1 MEGIKGQATLWV
13 LVMTV
18 TLAVAGFS
26 LPSPVLAPLMLDP
39 AQGMLTPQASD
50 WSRKLW
56 LGVIMGLYPLF
67 QLLGAPWLGKLSD
80 RHGRKPVLTLCLVG
94 VLAGYVL
101 MALGIAWRSLPLLLL
116 SRVVEG
122 FFNGDIAIV
131 QAMAADMS
139 TTRTKARN
147 FARINIGMNLGWVLG
162 PMIGGYAAVVSGDY
176 SLAAWLAVAMT
187 VGNLLLVLW
196 LLPNRPP
203 VPAEQE
209 LAPLSTRQLLL
220 QPRLLPYFVLT
231 LLSYG
236 AVQLYFTYFNV
247 WLVERLAWDPVQLAQ
262 AAVLVSVPMMLGS
275 WLGEQLARHWRGSS
289 LGIVGHLVMAAGMLM
304 FILPTQWW
312 GLALTFIPAGIG
324 MSLGEL
330 ATSVAISN
338 RSHAQQQGQA
348 MGIYRGLAVGSE
360 ILAVVLGSLALLAGT
375 EWPFYLAAL
384 CGVICALGFY
394 GLRRRADRRSAVAA
408 CAEPAGSQIGAEVAG
423 GACIPAPSLGRY
435 GSLSP
440 FTPSP
445 GEPGQHRPSSC
456 APRCSVFGGDMSHY
470 QAIALDAGLYG
481 AAFVSTFLEV
491 I

>member
-1 MEGIKGQATLWV
+1 MEGIKGQASLWV

-26 LPSPVLAPLMLDP
+26 LPSPVLAPLLLDP
-39 AQGMLTPQASD
+39 AQGMLTPEASD
-50 WSRKLW
+50 WSRKVW

-67 QLLGAPWLGKLSD
+67 QLVGAPWLGKFSD

-94 VLAGYVL
+94 VLVGYAL

-139 TTRTKARN
+139 TAKTKARS
-147 FARINIGMNLGWVLG
+147 FAWINIGMNLGWVVG

-187 VGNLLLVLW
+187 LVNLLLVFW
-196 LLPNRPP
+196 LLPNRPAAARSEQ
-203 VPAEQE
+203 PAP
-209 LAPLSTRQLLL
+209 ALSSRPLLL
-220 QPRLLPYFVLT
+220 QPALLPYFVLT

-262 AAVLVSVPMMLGS
+262 AAVMVSVPMILGS
-275 WLGEQLARHWRGSS
+275 WLGSRLARHWRGSS
-289 LGIVGHLVMAAGMLM
+289 LGVAGHLVMAAGMLM
-304 FILPTQWW
+304 FVLPGHWW
-312 GLALTFIPAGIG
+312 GLALTFIPTGIG

-330 ATSVAISN
+330 ATSVAVSN
-338 RSHAQQQGQA
+338 RSHAEQQGQA
-348 MGIYRGLAVGSE
+348 MGLYRGLAVGSE
-360 ILAVVLGSLALLAGT
+360 ILAVVVGSLVLLAGT

-384 CGVICALGFY
+384 CSLLCAIGFY
-394 GLRRRADRRSAVAA
+394 GLRRAADRRQRLDVQI
-408 CAEPAGSQIGAEVAG
+408 EAG
-423 GACIPAPSLGRY
+423 
-435 GSLSP
+435 
-440 FTPSP
+440 
-445 GEPGQHRPSSC
+445 
-456 APRCSVFGGDMSHY
+456 
-470 QAIALDAGLYG
+470 
-481 AAFVSTFLEV
+481 
-491 I
+491 

>member
-1 MEGIKGQATLWV
+1 MEGIKGQASLWV

-39 AQGMLTPQASD
+39 AQGMLTPEASD
-50 WSRKLW
+50 WSRKVW

-67 QLLGAPWLGKLSD
+67 QLVGAPWLGKLSD

-94 VLAGYVL
+94 VLVGYAL

-139 TTRTKARN
+139 TAKTKARS
-147 FARINIGMNLGWVLG
+147 FAWINIGMNLGWVVG

-187 VGNLLLVLW
+187 LVNLLLVLW
-196 LLPNRPP
+196 LLPNRPAAARSEQ
-203 VPAEQE
+203 PAP
-209 LAPLSTRQLLL
+209 ALSSRQLLL
-220 QPRLLPYFVLT
+220 QPALLPYFVLT

-262 AAVLVSVPMMLGS
+262 AAVMVSVPMILGS
-275 WLGEQLARHWRGSS
+275 WLGSRLARHWRGSS
-289 LGIVGHLVMAAGMLM
+289 LGVAGHLVMAAGMLM
-304 FILPTQWW
+304 FVLPGHWW
-312 GLALTFIPAGIG
+312 GLALTFIPTGIG

-330 ATSVAISN
+330 ATSVAVSN
-338 RSHAQQQGQA
+338 RSHAEQQGQA
-348 MGIYRGLAVGSE
+348 MGLYRGLAVGSE
-360 ILAVVLGSLALLAGT
+360 ILAVVVGSLVLLAGT

-384 CGVICALGFY
+384 CSLLCAIGFY
-394 GLRRRADRRSAVAA
+394 GLRRAADRRQRLDVQI
-408 CAEPAGSQIGAEVAG
+408 EAG
-423 GACIPAPSLGRY
+423 
-435 GSLSP
+435 
-440 FTPSP
+440 
-445 GEPGQHRPSSC
+445 
-456 APRCSVFGGDMSHY
+456 
-470 QAIALDAGLYG
+470 
-481 AAFVSTFLEV
+481 
-491 I
+491 

>member
-1 MEGIKGQATLWV
+1 MEGIKGQASLWV

-26 LPSPVLAPLMLDP
+26 LPSPVLAPLLLDP
-39 AQGMLTPQASD
+39 AQGMLTPEASD
-50 WSRKLW
+50 WSRKVW

-67 QLLGAPWLGKLSD
+67 QLVGAPWLGKLSD

-94 VLAGYVL
+94 VLVGYAL

-139 TTRTKARN
+139 TAKTKARS
-147 FARINIGMNLGWVLG
+147 FAWINIGMNLGWVVG

-187 VGNLLLVLW
+187 LVNLLLVLW
-196 LLPNRPP
+196 LLPNRPAAARSEQPAP
-203 VPAEQE
+203 V
-209 LAPLSTRQLLL
+209 LSSLQLLL
-220 QPRLLPYFVLT
+220 QPALLPYFVLT

-262 AAVLVSVPMMLGS
+262 AAVMVSVPMILGS
-275 WLGEQLARHWRGSS
+275 WLGSRLARHWRGSS
-289 LGIVGHLVMAAGMLM
+289 LGVAGHLVMAAGMLM
-304 FILPTQWW
+304 FVLPGHWW
-312 GLALTFIPAGIG
+312 GLALTFIPTGIG

-330 ATSVAISN
+330 ATSVAVSN
-338 RSHAQQQGQA
+338 RSHAEQQGQA
-348 MGIYRGLAVGSE
+348 MGLYRGLAVGSE
-360 ILAVVLGSLALLAGT
+360 ILAVVVGSLVLLAGT

-384 CGVICALGFY
+384 CSLLCAIGFY
-394 GLRRRADRRSAVAA
+394 GLRRAADRRQRLDVQI
-408 CAEPAGSQIGAEVAG
+408 EAG
-423 GACIPAPSLGRY
+423 
-435 GSLSP
+435 
-440 FTPSP
+440 
-445 GEPGQHRPSSC
+445 
-456 APRCSVFGGDMSHY
+456 
-470 QAIALDAGLYG
+470 
-481 AAFVSTFLEV
+481 
-491 I
+491 

>member
-39 AQGMLTPQASD
+39 AQGMLTPEASD
-50 WSRKLW
+50 WSRKVW

-139 TTRTKARN
+139 TAKTKARN

-176 SLAAWLAVAMT
+176 SLAAWLAVGMT
-187 VGNLLLVLW
+187 VINLLLVLW

-203 VPAEQE
+203 LSATRDEVP
-209 LAPLSTRQLLL
+209 LTTRQLLL
-220 QPRLLPYFVLT
+220 QPRLLPYFALT
-231 LLSYG
+231 LASYG

-262 AAVLVSVPMMLGS
+262 AAV
-275 WLGEQLARHWRGSS
+275 HWRGSS

-330 ATSVAISN
+330 ATSVAVSN
-338 RSHAQQQGQA
+338 RSHASQQGQA
-348 MGIYRGLAVGSE
+348 MGLYRGLAVGSE
-360 ILAVVLGSLALLAGT
+360 ILAVVLGSLVLLAGT
-375 EWPFYLAAL
+375 EWPFYLAGL

-394 GLRRRADRRSAVAA
+394 GLRRRADRRNAVAG
-408 CAEPAGSQIGAEVAG
+408 CAEAG
-423 GACIPAPSLGRY
+423 
-435 GSLSP
+435 
-440 FTPSP
+440 
-445 GEPGQHRPSSC
+445 
-456 APRCSVFGGDMSHY
+456 
-470 QAIALDAGLYG
+470 
-481 AAFVSTFLEV
+481 
-491 I
+491 

>member
-1 MEGIKGQATLWV
+1 MEGIKGQASLWV

-26 LPSPVLAPLMLDP
+26 LPSPVLAPLLLDP
-39 AQGMLTPQASD
+39 AQGMLMPAASD
-50 WSRKLW
+50 WSRKVW

-67 QLLGAPWLGKLSD
+67 QLVGAPWLGKLSD

-94 VLAGYVL
+94 VLVGYAL

-139 TTRTKARN
+139 TAKTKARS
-147 FARINIGMNLGWVLG
+147 FAWINIGMNLGWVVG

-187 VGNLLLVLW
+187 LVNLLLVLW
-196 LLPNRPP
+196 LLPNRPAAARSEQ
-203 VPAEQE
+203 PAP
-209 LAPLSTRQLLL
+209 ALSSRQLLL
-220 QPRLLPYFVLT
+220 QPALLPYFVLT

-262 AAVLVSVPMMLGS
+262 AAVLVSVPMILGS
-275 WLGEQLARHWRGSS
+275 WLGSRLARHWRGSS
-289 LGIVGHLVMAAGMLM
+289 LGVAGHLVMAAGMLM
-304 FILPTQWW
+304 FVLPGHWW
-312 GLALTFIPAGIG
+312 GLALTFIPTGIG

-330 ATSVAISN
+330 ATSVAVSN
-338 RSHAQQQGQA
+338 RSHAEQQGQA
-348 MGIYRGLAVGSE
+348 MGLYRGLAVGSE
-360 ILAVVLGSLALLAGT
+360 ILAVVVGSLVLLAGT

-384 CGVICALGFY
+384 CSLLCAIGFY
-394 GLRRRADRRSAVAA
+394 GLRRAADRRQRLDVQV
-408 CAEPAGSQIGAEVAG
+408 EAG
-423 GACIPAPSLGRY
+423 
-435 GSLSP
+435 
-440 FTPSP
+440 
-445 GEPGQHRPSSC
+445 
-456 APRCSVFGGDMSHY
+456 
-470 QAIALDAGLYG
+470 
-481 AAFVSTFLEV
+481 
-491 I
+491 

>member
-1 MEGIKGQATLWV
+1 MEGIKGQASLWV

-39 AQGMLTPQASD
+39 AQGMLTPAASD
-50 WSRKLW
+50 WSRKVW

-67 QLLGAPWLGKLSD
+67 QLVGAPWLGKLSD

-94 VLAGYVL
+94 VLVGYAL

-139 TTRTKARN
+139 TAKTKARS
-147 FARINIGMNLGWVLG
+147 FAWINIGMNLGWVVG

-187 VGNLLLVLW
+187 LVNLLLVLW
-196 LLPNRPP
+196 LLPNRPAAARSEQ
-203 VPAEQE
+203 PAP
-209 LAPLSTRQLLL
+209 ALSSRQLLL
-220 QPRLLPYFVLT
+220 QPALLPYFVLA

-262 AAVLVSVPMMLGS
+262 AAVLVSVPMILGS
-275 WLGEQLARHWRGSS
+275 WLGSRLARDWRGSS
-289 LGIVGHLVMAAGMLM
+289 LGVAGHLVMAAGMLM
-304 FILPTQWW
+304 FVLPGHWW
-312 GLALTFIPAGIG
+312 GLALTFIPTGIG

-330 ATSVAISN
+330 ATSVAVSN
-338 RSHAQQQGQA
+338 RSHAEQQGQA
-348 MGIYRGLAVGSE
+348 MGLYRGLAVGSE
-360 ILAVVLGSLALLAGT
+360 ILAVVVGSLVLLAGT

-384 CGVICALGFY
+384 CSLLCAIGFY
-394 GLRRRADRRSAVAA
+394 GLRRAADRRQRLDVQV
-408 CAEPAGSQIGAEVAG
+408 EAG
-423 GACIPAPSLGRY
+423 
-435 GSLSP
+435 
-440 FTPSP
+440 
-445 GEPGQHRPSSC
+445 
-456 APRCSVFGGDMSHY
+456 
-470 QAIALDAGLYG
+470 
-481 AAFVSTFLEV
+481 
-491 I
+491 

>member
-122 FFNGDIAIV
+122 

-209 LAPLSTRQLLL
+209 LASLSTRQLLL

-338 RSHAQQQGQA
+338 RSHASQQGQA

-408 CAEPAGSQIGAEVAG
+408 CAEPG
-423 GACIPAPSLGRY
+423 
-435 GSLSP
+435 
-440 FTPSP
+440 
-445 GEPGQHRPSSC
+445 
-456 APRCSVFGGDMSHY
+456 
-470 QAIALDAGLYG
+470 
-481 AAFVSTFLEV
+481 
-491 I
+491 

>member
-1 MEGIKGQATLWV
+1 MEGIKGQASLWV

-26 LPSPVLAPLMLDP
+26 LPSPVLAPLLLDP
-39 AQGMLTPQASD
+39 AQGMLTPAASD
-50 WSRKLW
+50 WSRKVW

-67 QLLGAPWLGKLSD
+67 QLVGAPWLGKLSD

-94 VLAGYVL
+94 VLVGYAL

-139 TTRTKARN
+139 TAKTKARS
-147 FARINIGMNLGWVLG
+147 FAWISIGMNLGWVVG

-187 VGNLLLVLW
+187 LVNLLLVLW
-196 LLPNRPP
+196 LLPNRPAA
-203 VPAEQE
+203 VRSEQPAP
-209 LAPLSTRQLLL
+209 ALSSRQLLL
-220 QPRLLPYFVLT
+220 QPALLPYFVLT

-262 AAVLVSVPMMLGS
+262 AAVLVSVPMILGS
-275 WLGEQLARHWRGSS
+275 WLGSRLARHWRGSS
-289 LGIVGHLVMAAGMLM
+289 LGVVGHLVMAAGMLM
-304 FILPTQWW
+304 FVLPGHWW
-312 GLALTFIPAGIG
+312 GLALTFIPTGIG

-330 ATSVAISN
+330 ATSVAVSN
-338 RSHAQQQGQA
+338 RSHAEQQGQA
-348 MGIYRGLAVGSE
+348 MGLYRGLAVGSE
-360 ILAVVLGSLALLAGT
+360 ILAVVVGSLVLLAGT

-384 CGVICALGFY
+384 CSLLCAIGFY
-394 GLRRRADRRSAVAA
+394 GLRRAADRRQRLDVQV
-408 CAEPAGSQIGAEVAG
+408 EAG
-423 GACIPAPSLGRY
+423 
-435 GSLSP
+435 
-440 FTPSP
+440 
-445 GEPGQHRPSSC
+445 
-456 APRCSVFGGDMSHY
+456 
-470 QAIALDAGLYG
+470 
-481 AAFVSTFLEV
+481 
-491 I
+491 

>member
-1 MEGIKGQATLWV
+1 MEGIKGQASLWV

-26 LPSPVLAPLMLDP
+26 LPSPVLAPLLLDP
-39 AQGMLTPQASD
+39 AQGMLTPAASD
-50 WSRKLW
+50 WSRKVW

-67 QLLGAPWLGKLSD
+67 QLVGAPWLGKLSD

-94 VLAGYVL
+94 VLVGYAL

-139 TTRTKARN
+139 TAKTKARS
-147 FARINIGMNLGWVLG
+147 FAWINIGMNLGWVVG

-187 VGNLLLVLW
+187 LVNLLLVLW
-196 LLPNRPP
+196 LLPNRPAAARSEQP
-203 VPAEQE
+203 PPA
-209 LAPLSTRQLLL
+209 LSSRQLLL
-220 QPRLLPYFVLT
+220 QPALLPYFVLT

-262 AAVLVSVPMMLGS
+262 AAVLVSVPMILGS
-275 WLGEQLARHWRGSS
+275 WLGSRLARHWRGSS
-289 LGIVGHLVMAAGMLM
+289 LGVVGHLVMAAGMLM
-304 FILPTQWW
+304 FVLPGHWW
-312 GLALTFIPAGIG
+312 GLALTFIPTGIG

-330 ATSVAISN
+330 ATSVAVSN
-338 RSHAQQQGQA
+338 RSHAEQQGQA
-348 MGIYRGLAVGSE
+348 MGLYRGLAVGSE
-360 ILAVVLGSLALLAGT
+360 ILAVVVGSLVLLAGT

-384 CGVICALGFY
+384 CSLLCAIGFY
-394 GLRRRADRRSAVAA
+394 GLRRAADRRQRLDVQM
-408 CAEPAGSQIGAEVAG
+408 EAG
-423 GACIPAPSLGRY
+423 
-435 GSLSP
+435 
-440 FTPSP
+440 
-445 GEPGQHRPSSC
+445 
-456 APRCSVFGGDMSHY
+456 
-470 QAIALDAGLYG
+470 
-481 AAFVSTFLEV
+481 
-491 I
+491 

>member
-1 MEGIKGQATLWV
+1 MEGIKGQASLWV

-26 LPSPVLAPLMLDP
+26 LPSPVLAPLLLDP
-39 AQGMLTPQASD
+39 AQGMLTPEASD
-50 WSRKLW
+50 WSRKVW

-67 QLLGAPWLGKLSD
+67 QLVGAPWLGKLSD

-94 VLAGYVL
+94 VLVGYAL

-139 TTRTKARN
+139 TAKTKVRS
-147 FARINIGMNLGWVLG
+147 FAWINIGMNLGWVVG

-187 VGNLLLVLW
+187 LVNLLLVLW
-196 LLPNRPP
+196 LLPNRPAAARSEQ
-203 VPAEQE
+203 PAP
-209 LAPLSTRQLLL
+209 ALSSRQLLL
-220 QPRLLPYFVLT
+220 QPALLPYFVLT

-262 AAVLVSVPMMLGS
+262 AAVLVSVPMILGS
-275 WLGEQLARHWRGSS
+275 WLGSRLARHWRGSS
-289 LGIVGHLVMAAGMLM
+289 LGVAGHLVMVAGMLM
-304 FILPTQWW
+304 FVLPGHWW
-312 GLALTFIPAGIG
+312 GLALTFIPTGIG

-330 ATSVAISN
+330 ATSVAVSN
-338 RSHAQQQGQA
+338 RSHAEQQGQA
-348 MGIYRGLAVGSE
+348 MGLYRGLAVGCE
-360 ILAVVLGSLALLAGT
+360 ILAVVVGSLVLLAGT

-384 CGVICALGFY
+384 CSLLCAVGFY
-394 GLRRRADRRSAVAA
+394 GLRRAADRRQQLDVQV
-408 CAEPAGSQIGAEVAG
+408 EAG
-423 GACIPAPSLGRY
+423 
-435 GSLSP
+435 
-440 FTPSP
+440 
-445 GEPGQHRPSSC
+445 
-456 APRCSVFGGDMSHY
+456 
-470 QAIALDAGLYG
+470 
-481 AAFVSTFLEV
+481 
-491 I
+491 

>member
-1 MEGIKGQATLWV
+1 MEGIKGQASLWV

-26 LPSPVLAPLMLDP
+26 LPSPVLAPLLLDP
-39 AQGMLTPQASD
+39 AQGMLTPAASD
-50 WSRKLW
+50 WSRKVW

-67 QLLGAPWLGKLSD
+67 QLVGAPWLGKLSD

-94 VLAGYVL
+94 VLVGYAL

-139 TTRTKARN
+139 TAKTKARS
-147 FARINIGMNLGWVLG
+147 FAWINIGMNLGWVVG

-187 VGNLLLVLW
+187 LVNLLLVLW
-196 LLPNRPP
+196 LLPNRPAA
-203 VPAEQE
+203 VRSEQPAP
-209 LAPLSTRQLLL
+209 ALSSRQLLL
-220 QPRLLPYFVLT
+220 QPALLPYFVLT

-262 AAVLVSVPMMLGS
+262 AAVLVSVPMILGS
-275 WLGEQLARHWRGSS
+275 WLGSRLARHWRGSS
-289 LGIVGHLVMAAGMLM
+289 LGVVGHLVMAAGMLM
-304 FILPTQWW
+304 FVLPGHWW
-312 GLALTFIPAGIG
+312 GLALTFIPTGIG

-330 ATSVAISN
+330 ATSVAVSN
-338 RSHAQQQGQA
+338 RSHAEQQGQA
-348 MGIYRGLAVGSE
+348 MGLYRGLAVGSE
-360 ILAVVLGSLALLAGT
+360 ILAVVVGSLVLLAGT

-384 CGVICALGFY
+384 CSLLCAIGFY
-394 GLRRRADRRSAVAA
+394 GLRRAADRRQRLDVQV
-408 CAEPAGSQIGAEVAG
+408 EAG
-423 GACIPAPSLGRY
+423 
-435 GSLSP
+435 
-440 FTPSP
+440 
-445 GEPGQHRPSSC
+445 
-456 APRCSVFGGDMSHY
+456 
-470 QAIALDAGLYG
+470 
-481 AAFVSTFLEV
+481 
-491 I
+491 

>member
-1 MEGIKGQATLWV
+1 MEGIKGQASLWV

-26 LPSPVLAPLMLDP
+26 LPSPVLAPLLLDP
-39 AQGMLTPQASD
+39 AQGMLTPAASD
-50 WSRKLW
+50 WSRKVW

-67 QLLGAPWLGKLSD
+67 QLVGAPWLGKLSD

-94 VLAGYVL
+94 VLVGYAL

-139 TTRTKARN
+139 TAKTKARS
-147 FARINIGMNLGWVLG
+147 FAWINIGMNLGWVVG

-187 VGNLLLVLW
+187 LINLLLVLW
-196 LLPNRPP
+196 LLPNRPAAARSEQP
-203 VPAEQE
+203 PPA
-209 LAPLSTRQLLL
+209 LSSRQLLL
-220 QPRLLPYFVLT
+220 QPALLPYFVLT

-262 AAVLVSVPMMLGS
+262 AAVLVSVPMILGS
-275 WLGEQLARHWRGSS
+275 WLGSRLARHWRGSS
-289 LGIVGHLVMAAGMLM
+289 LGVVGHLVMAAGMLM
-304 FILPTQWW
+304 FVLPGHWW
-312 GLALTFIPAGIG
+312 GLALTFIPTGIG

-330 ATSVAISN
+330 ATSVAVSN
-338 RSHAQQQGQA
+338 RSHAEQQGQA
-348 MGIYRGLAVGSE
+348 MGLYRGLAVGSE
-360 ILAVVLGSLALLAGT
+360 ILAVVVGSLVLLAGT

-384 CGVICALGFY
+384 CSLLCAVGFY
-394 GLRRRADRRSAVAA
+394 GLRRAADRRQRLDVQV
-408 CAEPAGSQIGAEVAG
+408 EAG
-423 GACIPAPSLGRY
+423 
-435 GSLSP
+435 
-440 FTPSP
+440 
-445 GEPGQHRPSSC
+445 
-456 APRCSVFGGDMSHY
+456 
-470 QAIALDAGLYG
+470 
-481 AAFVSTFLEV
+481 
-491 I
+491 

>member
-1 MEGIKGQATLWV
+1 MEGIKGQASLWV

-39 AQGMLTPQASD
+39 AQGMLTPAASD
-50 WSRKLW
+50 WSRKVW

-67 QLLGAPWLGKLSD
+67 QLVGAPWLGKLSD

-94 VLAGYVL
+94 VLVGYAL

-139 TTRTKARN
+139 TAKTKARS
-147 FARINIGMNLGWVLG
+147 FAWINIGMNLGWVVG

-187 VGNLLLVLW
+187 LINLLLVLW
-196 LLPNRPP
+196 LLPNRPAAARSEQP
-203 VPAEQE
+203 PPA
-209 LAPLSTRQLLL
+209 LSSRQLLL
-220 QPRLLPYFVLT
+220 QPALLPYFVLT

-262 AAVLVSVPMMLGS
+262 AAVLVSVPMILGS
-275 WLGEQLARHWRGSS
+275 WLGSRLARHWRGSS
-289 LGIVGHLVMAAGMLM
+289 LGVVGHLVMAAGMLM
-304 FILPTQWW
+304 FVLPGHWW
-312 GLALTFIPAGIG
+312 GLALTFIPTGIG

-330 ATSVAISN
+330 ATSVAVSN
-338 RSHAQQQGQA
+338 RSHAEQQGQA
-348 MGIYRGLAVGSE
+348 MGLYRGLAVGSE
-360 ILAVVLGSLALLAGT
+360 ILAVVVGSLVLLVGT
-375 EWPFYLAAL
+375 EGPFYLAAL
-384 CGVICALGFY
+384 CSLLCAVGFY
-394 GLRRRADRRSAVAA
+394 GLRRAADRRQRLDVQV
-408 CAEPAGSQIGAEVAG
+408 EAG
-423 GACIPAPSLGRY
+423 
-435 GSLSP
+435 
-440 FTPSP
+440 
-445 GEPGQHRPSSC
+445 
-456 APRCSVFGGDMSHY
+456 
-470 QAIALDAGLYG
+470 
-481 AAFVSTFLEV
+481 
-491 I
+491 

>member
-1 MEGIKGQATLWV
+1 MEGIKGQASLWV

-39 AQGMLTPQASD
+39 AQGMLTPEASD
-50 WSRKLW
+50 WSRKVW

-67 QLLGAPWLGKLSD
+67 QLVGAPWLGKLSD

-94 VLAGYVL
+94 VLVGYAL

-139 TTRTKARN
+139 TAKTKARS
-147 FARINIGMNLGWVLG
+147 FAWINIGMNLGWVVG

-187 VGNLLLVLW
+187 LVNLLLVLW
-196 LLPNRPP
+196 LLPNRPAAARSEQ
-203 VPAEQE
+203 PAP
-209 LAPLSTRQLLL
+209 ALSSRQLLL
-220 QPRLLPYFVLT
+220 QPALLPYFVLT

-262 AAVLVSVPMMLGS
+262 AAVLVSVPMILGS
-275 WLGEQLARHWRGSS
+275 WLGSRLDRHWRGSS
-289 LGIVGHLVMAAGMLM
+289 LGVVGHLVMAAGMLM
-304 FILPTQWW
+304 FVLPGHWW
-312 GLALTFIPAGIG
+312 GLALTFIPTGIG

-330 ATSVAISN
+330 ATSVAVSN
-338 RSHAQQQGQA
+338 RSHAEQQGQA
-348 MGIYRGLAVGSE
+348 MGLYRGLAVGSE
-360 ILAVVLGSLALLAGT
+360 ILAVVVGSLVLLAGT

-384 CGVICALGFY
+384 CSLLCAIGFY
-394 GLRRRADRRSAVAA
+394 GLRRAADRRQRLDVQV
-408 CAEPAGSQIGAEVAG
+408 EAG
-423 GACIPAPSLGRY
+423 
-435 GSLSP
+435 
-440 FTPSP
+440 
-445 GEPGQHRPSSC
+445 
-456 APRCSVFGGDMSHY
+456 
-470 QAIALDAGLYG
+470 
-481 AAFVSTFLEV
+481 
-491 I
+491 

>member
-1 MEGIKGQATLWV
+1 MEGIKGQASLWV

-39 AQGMLTPQASD
+39 AQGMLTSEASD
-50 WSRKLW
+50 WSRKVW

-67 QLLGAPWLGKLSD
+67 QLVGAPWLGKLSD

-94 VLAGYVL
+94 VLVGYAL

-139 TTRTKARN
+139 TAKTKARS
-147 FARINIGMNLGWVLG
+147 FAWINIGMNLGWVVG

-187 VGNLLLVLW
+187 LVNLLLVLW
-196 LLPNRPP
+196 LLPNRPAAARSEQ
-203 VPAEQE
+203 PAP
-209 LAPLSTRQLLL
+209 ALSSRQLLL
-220 QPRLLPYFVLT
+220 QPALLPYFVLT

-262 AAVLVSVPMMLGS
+262 AAVLVSVPMILGS
-275 WLGEQLARHWRGSS
+275 WLGSRLARHWRGSS
-289 LGIVGHLVMAAGMLM
+289 LGVVGHLVMAAGMLM
-304 FILPTQWW
+304 FVLPGHWW
-312 GLALTFIPAGIG
+312 GLALTFIPTGIG

-330 ATSVAISN
+330 ATSVAVSN
-338 RSHAQQQGQA
+338 RSHAEQQGQA
-348 MGIYRGLAVGSE
+348 MGLYRGLAVGSE
-360 ILAVVLGSLALLAGT
+360 ILAVVVGSLVLLAGT

-384 CGVICALGFY
+384 CSLLCAVGFY
-394 GLRRRADRRSAVAA
+394 GLRRAADRRQRLDVQV
-408 CAEPAGSQIGAEVAG
+408 EAG
-423 GACIPAPSLGRY
+423 
-435 GSLSP
+435 
-440 FTPSP
+440 
-445 GEPGQHRPSSC
+445 
-456 APRCSVFGGDMSHY
+456 
-470 QAIALDAGLYG
+470 
-481 AAFVSTFLEV
+481 
-491 I
+491 

>member
-1 MEGIKGQATLWV
+1 MEGIKGQASLWV

-39 AQGMLTPQASD
+39 AQGMLTPEASD
-50 WSRKLW
+50 WSRKVW

-67 QLLGAPWLGKLSD
+67 QLVGAPWLGKLSD

-94 VLAGYVL
+94 VLVGYAL

-139 TTRTKARN
+139 TAKTKARS
-147 FARINIGMNLGWVLG
+147 FAWINIGMNLGWVVG

-187 VGNLLLVLW
+187 LINLLLVLW
-196 LLPNRPP
+196 LLPNRPAAARSEQ
-203 VPAEQE
+203 PAP
-209 LAPLSTRQLLL
+209 ALSSRQLLL
-220 QPRLLPYFVLT
+220 QPALLPYFVLT

-262 AAVLVSVPMMLGS
+262 AAVLVSVPMILGS
-275 WLGEQLARHWRGSS
+275 WLGSRLARHWRGSS
-289 LGIVGHLVMAAGMLM
+289 LGVAGHLVMAAGMLM
-304 FILPTQWW
+304 FVLPGHWW
-312 GLALTFIPAGIG
+312 GLALTFIPTGIG

-330 ATSVAISN
+330 ATSVAVSN
-338 RSHAQQQGQA
+338 RSHAEQQGQA
-348 MGIYRGLAVGSE
+348 MGLYRGLAVGSE
-360 ILAVVLGSLALLAGT
+360 ILAVVVGSLVLLAGT

-384 CGVICALGFY
+384 CSLLCAIGFY
-394 GLRRRADRRSAVAA
+394 GLRRTADRRQRLDVQV
-408 CAEPAGSQIGAEVAG
+408 EAG
-423 GACIPAPSLGRY
+423 
-435 GSLSP
+435 
-440 FTPSP
+440 
-445 GEPGQHRPSSC
+445 
-456 APRCSVFGGDMSHY
+456 
-470 QAIALDAGLYG
+470 
-481 AAFVSTFLEV
+481 
-491 I
+491 

>member
-1 MEGIKGQATLWV
+1 MDGIKGRATLWV

-50 WSRKLW
+50 WSRKVW

-67 QLLGAPWLGKLSD
+67 QLVGAPWLGRLSD
-80 RHGRKPVLTLCLVG
+80 RHGRKPILTVCLVG
-94 VLAGYVL
+94 VLAGYAL

-139 TTRTKARN
+139 TTKTKARS
-147 FARINIGMNLGWVLG
+147 FAWINIGMNLGWVLG

-187 VGNLLLVLW
+187 LVNLLLVLW
-196 LLPNRPP
+196 LLPNQAPVASQQQ
-203 VPAEQE
+203 VPAF
-209 LAPLSTRQLLL
+209 SSRQLLL
-220 QPRLLPYFVLT
+220 QPALLPYFVLT
-231 LLSYG
+231 LFSYG

-247 WLVERLAWDPVQLAQ
+247 WLVERLAWGPVQLAQ

-275 WLGEQLARHWRGSS
+275 WLGSRLARHWRGSS

-304 FILPTQWW
+304 FVLPGHWW

-330 ATSVAISN
+330 ATSVAVSN
-338 RSHAQQQGQA
+338 RSHAEQQGQA

-360 ILAVVLGSLALLAGT
+360 ILAVLVGSLVLLVGT
-375 EWPFYLAAL
+375 EWPFYLAAISGLL
-384 CGVICALGFY
+384 CAVGFY
-394 GLRRRADRRSAVAA
+394 GLRRAADRRERLDVQV
-408 CAEPAGSQIGAEVAG
+408 EAG
-423 GACIPAPSLGRY
+423 
-435 GSLSP
+435 
-440 FTPSP
+440 
-445 GEPGQHRPSSC
+445 
-456 APRCSVFGGDMSHY
+456 
-470 QAIALDAGLYG
+470 
-481 AAFVSTFLEV
+481 
-491 I
+491 